1 MKAFPRYYLPVFGH
15 APLSLPPGELER
27 LRLVMASTASLAS
40 VLTKSRTLSSV
51 RVGSCHFRI
60 AVAAAA
66 LVLVVVTVVLLVVAS
81 APHVEAVHPVG
92 QHLLL
97 AQVAGLPLSAAA
109 VPLAEVLII
118 APLVPLAGAATRMVT
133 ILMLVHISTASFTAN
148 LGLARPLRL
157 NLSR

>member
-1 MKAFPRYYLPVFGH
+1 
-15 APLSLPPGELER
+15 
-27 LRLVMASTASLAS
+27 MASAASLAS

-66 LVLVVVTVVLLVVAS
+66 LVLVVVTVVLLVVAP
-81 APHVEAVHPVG
+81 APDVEAVHPVS

-133 ILMLVHISTASFTAN
+133 ILVLVHISTTSFTAN
-148 LGLARPLRL
+148 LSLARPLRL